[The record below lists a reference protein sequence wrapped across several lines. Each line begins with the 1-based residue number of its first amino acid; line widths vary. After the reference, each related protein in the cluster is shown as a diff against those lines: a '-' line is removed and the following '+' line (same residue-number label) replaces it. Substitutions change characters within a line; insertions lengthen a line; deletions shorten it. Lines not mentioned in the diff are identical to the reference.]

1 MAGEEVVKAG
11 CLLLETLRSGRVGI
25 VRDER
30 GEVVDLLVEGR
41 GLLGRVGS
49 VEEASRFFVEWMEP
63 PPLFVVVGS
72 GQVARV
78 LEALARTA
86 GFPTAWVAPDADGA
100 ERELGILE
108 RLAPGAF
115 VFVASEGGRPYDE
128 EALYLALRAG
138 ARYVG
143 LLASR
148 QRAALFI
155 ASMLRRGVPLDE
167 IRKRLRSPM
176 GLDIGA
182 KTAGEIAVS
191 ALAEAVMEL
200 RGGTG
205 RPLSEVKNPYALLQ
219 EALSGNISH
228 RCPPKT
234 EAGDLHTPISE
245 GNR

>member
-1 MAGEEVVKAG
+1 
-11 CLLLETLRSGRVGI
+11 
-25 VRDER
+25 
-30 GEVVDLLVEGR
+30 
-41 GLLGRVGS
+41 
-49 VEEASRFFVEWMEP
+49 
-63 PPLFVVVGS
+63 
-72 GQVARV
+72 VARI

-100 ERELGILE
+100 EWELGVLE

-115 VFVASEGGRPYDE
+115 VFIASEGGRPYDE
-128 EALYLALRAG
+128 ETLYLALRAG

-148 QRAALFI
+148 QRAALLI

-234 EAGDLHTPISE
+234 EAAGDLHTPTPE
-245 GNR
+245 GNK